1 MQLTYI
7 LALLF
12 ALIVAI
18 FAIQNAQPVTVDFMF
33 NQFQISLALVVLV
46 SAFAGA
52 IILGF
57 LGIFR
62 QVKAGFKI
70 REMNSKTKKLEEQ
83 LKDTEGKLTEAKEK
97 LEQLTNGLIGRDKED
112 NEPGDRPSDTED
124 INEPGPP
131 AGE

>member
-1 MQLTYI
+1 MQVTYI

-33 NQFQISLALVVLV
+33 NEFQVSLALVILV
-46 SAFAGA
+46 SVFAGA

-62 QVKAGFKI
+62 QIRTGLKT
-70 REMNSKTKKLEEQ
+70 REMASKIKKLEEQ
-83 LKDTEGKLTEAKEK
+83 LKDTQGKLTESEENLNKLTDGLLGRENETKEPD
-97 LEQLTNGLIGRDKED
+97 DK
-112 NEPGDRPSDTED
+112 
-124 INEPGPP
+124 P
-131 AGE
+131 AECENAES

>member
-1 MQLTYI
+1 MQITYI

-33 NQFQISLALVVLV
+33 NEFQVSLALVILV
-46 SAFAGA
+46 SVFAGA

-62 QVKAGFKI
+62 QIRTGLKT
-70 REMNSKTKKLEEQ
+70 REMASKIKKLEEQ
-83 LKDTEGKLTEAKEK
+83 LKDTQGKLTESEENLNKLTDGLLGRENETKEPD
-97 LEQLTNGLIGRDKED
+97 DK
-112 NEPGDRPSDTED
+112 
-124 INEPGPP
+124 P
-131 AGE
+131 AECENAES

>member
-1 MQLTYI
+1 MQITYI

-33 NQFQISLALVVLV
+33 NEFQVSLALVILV
-46 SAFAGA
+46 SVFAGA

-62 QVKAGFKI
+62 QIKTGLKT
-70 REMNSKTKKLEEQ
+70 REMASKIKKLEEQ
-83 LKDTEGKLTEAKEK
+83 LKDTQGKLTESEENLNKLTDGLLGRENETKEPD
-97 LEQLTNGLIGRDKED
+97 DK
-112 NEPGDRPSDTED
+112 
-124 INEPGPP
+124 P
-131 AGE
+131 AECENAES